1 MRIDAQQVGA
11 VSVIEPHGP
20 ILQEDAPDFHA
31 RLTDTLR
38 SSLGRMVID
47 VTDVPY
53 LDSHALEILSDTAA
67 QLQETG
73 QTLRLSGANETLRTV
88 FEITELA
95 PMFDHYQDVN
105 TAVRSF
111 L

>member
-1 MRIDAQQVGA
+1 MRIDTHQVGA
-11 VSVIEPHGP
+11 VSVVEPHGP
-20 ILQEDAPDFHA
+20 ILADDAEGLA
-31 RLTDTLR
+31 QRLADTVR
-38 SSLGRMVID
+38 TSLGRLVVD
-47 VTDVPY
+47 VAAVPY
-53 LDSHALEILSDTAA
+53 LDSRGLEVLNDAA
-67 QLQETG
+67 VELQETG

-88 FEITELA
+88 FALTELE